1 MCADCVARWI
11 IGGIILSVLLLLIK
25 KPASDNLNL
34 VYKMLIIIAVSFL
47 VSPTQFPWYVTWMI
61 LPLVFSLKISLLMYA
76 FLIPLY
82 HLNPLGGYF
91 IYIQHIPVIL
101 LFLYEIKKGYRFGI
115 FNMSEEH
122 YVSNNKKNGL

>member
-1 MCADCVARWI
+1 
-11 IGGIILSVLLLLIK
+11 
-25 KPASDNLNL
+25 
-34 VYKMLIIIAVSFL
+34 
-47 VSPTQFPWYVTWMI
+47 MI
-61 LPLVFSLKISLLMYA
+61 LPLVFSPKISLLMYA

-101 LFLYEIKKGYRFGI
+101 LFLYEIKTGYGFGV

-122 YVSNNKKNGL
+122 FVSNNKKNGL